1 MNSDPGWTHYR
12 GLATGSPSGTPWL
25 IVLMTAVSSVL
36 PGAAVGVSVGGH
48 GALVGAP
55 GRLDRSVLIGGE
67 DAGESGV
74 LAVGEQADAGAQHS
88 ADAVERITDPAG
100 VPAGVLLDALAASV
114 QRIGGQGDNVETGPS
129 PRLRRG
135 FLQLRRS

>member
-12 GLATGSPSGTPWL
+12 GLATGSASGTPWL

-55 GRLDRSVLIGGE
+55 GRLDRSVSLPG
-67 DAGESGV
+67 
-74 LAVGEQADAGAQHS
+74 
-88 ADAVERITDPAG
+88 RW
-100 VPAGVLLDALAASV
+100 
-114 QRIGGQGDNVETGPS
+114 
-129 PRLRRG
+129 
-135 FLQLRRS
+135 